1 MTADT
6 SPDTALQTS
15 FVDPDISATITIY
28 NRLQPLQDAL
38 GLSKLTVPEMQLF
51 AMVAHHTG
59 LDPFT
64 KQIYAI
70 KRGGKVMH
78 QTGIDGYRSTAERT
92 TQYRG
97 SDAPEFEPC
106 DCGDKDSPAVHPK
119 IARVTVYRAYPDGIR
134 PQIGEARWHE
144 LKPKHTKGDYGY
156 TDDMWWQMPENQL
169 AKCAEANGLRKAFPR
184 VLGGVYIAEEMEQ
197 AGPGDS
203 GPLVVAAAQPT
214 AAERIA
220 ARRVALEAAEASVE
234 ADGEA
239 LFVEGEAVEV
249 ESATPAEALAKTP
262 AEAAEAVEIKRA
274 ARVAAEPIVAES
286 VASRCGWSLQTMTP
300 LGPGIVY
307 CDLGEMHE
315 GPHSWQDQAVK
326 TGGKVIRPA
335 E

>member
-1 MTADT
+1 MTTDT
-6 SPDTALQTS
+6 RSLQTS
-15 FVDPDISATITIY
+15 FVDPEVSAAIQIY
-28 NRLQPLQDAL
+28 DRLQPLQDAL
-38 GLSKLTVPEMQLF
+38 GLAKLTVPEMQLF

-70 KRGGKVMH
+70 KRGGKVVH

-92 TQYRG
+92 SQYRG
-97 SDAPEFEPC
+97 SDAPVFEAC
-106 DCGDKDSPAVHPK
+106 ECAEKDSPTVHPK

-203 GPLVVAAAQPT
+203 TALVAAAGQPT

-220 ARRVALEAAEASVE
+220 ARRAALEAAETSVA

-239 LFVEGEAVEV
+239 LFVEGEAVEIDT
-249 ESATPAEALAKTP
+249 EP
-262 AEAAEAVEIKRA
+262 EAAPV
-274 ARVAAEPIVAES
+274 S
-286 VASRCGWSLQTMTP
+286 GGCGWSLLPRGSDTP
-300 LGPGIVY
+300 LP
-307 CDLGEMHE
+307 CTFGEMHGGE
-315 GPHSWQDQAVK
+315 HSFTEEAVRN
-326 TGGKVIRPA
+326 GGRVVPPA
-335 E
+335 N